1 MLKSIVISFGQAY
14 ILKVAAE
21 PIKLEQRNKWSRCR
35 ADKTGNRGI
44 SAYLRLLME
53 LVLHKDSNK
62 QCFYSRSI
70 QYRNGPINELRTF
83 ILMKNLFNMKF
94 PYVQWMTTT
103 EVYYLTV
110 WISIKVAVPP
120 FWTLYVILKWK
131 NYHTLPFLNKTFSHN
146 IYQEICCSKNFV
158 TTFCKLSQTTN
169 ICPKKKI
176 DLIIWLWLQV
186 KIFNS
191 TITDL
196 DATDKEKVAEHNI
209 SCG

>member
-1 MLKSIVISFGQAY
+1 MGIRNRFFKTRKKQNRKRLGNTKLEIQCCKSIVISFGQTY
-14 ILKVAAE
+14 ILKVAAK

-44 SAYLRLLME
+44 SAYLRLLKE

-120 FWTLYVILKWK
+120 FWTLYVI
-131 NYHTLPFLNKTFSHN
+131 
-146 IYQEICCSKNFV
+146 
-158 TTFCKLSQTTN
+158 
-169 ICPKKKI
+169 PKM
-176 DLIIWLWLQV
+176 
-186 KIFNS
+186 
-191 TITDL
+191 
-196 DATDKEKVAEHNI
+196 EKVSHTAI
-209 SCG
+209 SK